1 MNKEHNTYTTTDK
14 LITRITT
21 WIAGIITLALCIW
34 GVITAF
40 HLFKYEETNDAQV
53 EEYINPITSRVSGF
67 IKEIRYDENQDVKK
81 GDTLLIID
89 NQEYALQQQEAEAGI
104 QSGKDQVTALQS
116 NVETASKIAQ
126 VSNVQIVAAKAKLV
140 RQQLEFAR
148 YQKLFDAES
157 ATKQQMENVQ
167 TASDVAQSDYQAALD
182 NYQAALSKVNDNRSQ
197 ISPVLSEIKRR
208 ELILKRNNLDVSYTV
223 ITAPYD
229 GKMGKRT
236 IQPGQQIQVGQ
247 TLAFIVDKETG
258 KWVVANFKETQL
270 HNMHVGETV
279 DITADAY
286 PDVKIKGKILSLS
299 PATGSR
305 FSLLPP
311 DNSTGNFVKIAQRI
325 PVKIKI
331 TDDNPVVAQLSAGM
345 NANVSVNK
353 SSSDHE

>member
-1 MNKEHNTYTTTDK
+1 MNKQNTYTSTDK
-14 LITRITT
+14 LITKITT
-21 WIAGIITLALCIW
+21 WIAGVIAVVLCIW
-34 GVITAF
+34 GGVTAM

-53 EEYINPITSRVSGF
+53 EEYINPITARVSGY
-67 IKEIRYDENQDVKK
+67 IKEIRYEENQNVKK

-89 NQEYALQQQEAEAGI
+89 NREYELQQQEAEAGI
-104 QSGKDQVTALQS
+104 QNAKDQIRVLQS
-116 NVETASKIAQ
+116 NTETAAKIAQ
-126 VSNVQIVAAKAKLV
+126 VNNVQINAAKARLN
-140 RQQLEFAR
+140 RQQLEYAR

-167 TASDVAQSDYQAALD
+167 TALDVAQSDYQAALS
-182 NYQAALSKVNDNRSQ
+182 NYQAALSKVNDSKSQ
-197 ISPVLSEIKRR
+197 VTPILSEIKRR
-208 ELILKRNNLDVSYTV
+208 QLVLQRNNLDVSYTV
-223 ITAPYD
+223 ITAPYN

-247 TLAFIVDKETG
+247 TLAFIVDEETG

-270 HNMHVGETV
+270 HNMHIGQTV
-279 DITADAY
+279 EITTDAY
-286 PDVKIKGKILSLS
+286 PDVNIKGKISSLS

-331 TDDNPVVAQLSAGM
+331 TDDNPVVSLLSAGM
-345 NANVSVNK
+345 NASVIIRKNALQN
-353 SSSDHE
+353 D

>member
-1 MNKEHNTYTTTDK
+1 MNTQHNHYTKTDK
-14 LITRITT
+14 VITRITT
-21 WIAGIITLALCIW
+21 WVAGLIALVLAAW
-34 GVITAF
+34 GVITLL
-40 HLFKYEETNDAQV
+40 HYYKYEETNDAQV
-53 EEYINPITSRVSGF
+53 EEYINPISSRVSGF
-67 IKEIRYDENQDVKK
+67 VKEIRYDENQDVKK

-89 NQEYALQQQEAEAGI
+89 NQEYALQQQESAAAI
-104 QSGKDQVTALQS
+104 QSGKDQVQALQS
-116 NVETASKIAQ
+116 NVETATKMAQ
-126 VSNVQIVAAKAKLV
+126 VSNEQIAAAKAKLN
-140 RQQLEFAR
+140 RQQLEYAR

-167 TASDVAQSDYQAALD
+167 TALDVARSDYQAALD
-182 NYQAALSKVNDNRSQ
+182 NYQAALSKVNDAKSQ
-197 ISPVLSEIKRR
+197 ISPLVSDIKRR
-208 ELILKRNNLDVSYTV
+208 ELLLKRNDLDIAYTV

-270 HNMHVGETV
+270 QNMHIGQTV
-279 DITADAY
+279 DITADAF

-331 TDDNPVVAQLSAGM
+331 TDDNPIVTQLSAGM
-345 NANVSVNK
+345 NANVSVDK
-353 SSSDHE
+353 HL

>member
-1 MNKEHNTYTTTDK
+1 MNKQNNSYTATDR

-21 WIAGIITLALCIW
+21 WVAGIIALCLLIW

-53 EEYINPITSRVSGF
+53 EEYINPITARVSGY

-89 NQEYALQQQEAEAGI
+89 NREYQLQQQEAEAGI
-104 QSGKDQVTALQS
+104 QNAKDQVKTLES
-116 NVETASKIAQ
+116 NTETAAKIAQ
-126 VSNVQIVAAKAKLV
+126 VNNVQIASAKAKLV
-140 RQQLEFAR
+140 RQQLEYAR

-167 TASDVAQSDYQAALD
+167 TALDVAQSDYQAALN
-182 NYQAALSKVNDNRSQ
+182 NYQASLSKINDTKSQ
-197 ISPVLSEIKRR
+197 VSPLLSEIKRR
-208 ELILKRNNLDVSYTV
+208 EFVLQRNNLDVSYTV
-223 ITAPYD
+223 ITAPYA

-270 HNMHVGETV
+270 HNMHVGQTV
-279 DITADAY
+279 EVTTDAY
-286 PDVKIKGKILSLS
+286 PDVNLKGQISSLS

-331 TDDNPVVAQLSAGM
+331 TDTNPVVGLLSAGM
-345 NANVSVNK
+345 NASVTIRKN
-353 SSSDHE
+353 DNQND

>member
-1 MNKEHNTYTTTDK
+1 MNKQHNTYTTTDK
-14 LITRITT
+14 LITKITT
-21 WIAGIITLALCIW
+21 WIAGGIALALFIW
-34 GVITAF
+34 GVITIF
-40 HLFKYEETNDAQV
+40 DLFKYEETDDAQV
-53 EEYINPITSRVSGF
+53 EEYINPITARVSGF
-67 IKEIRYDENQDVKK
+67 IKEIRYDENQEVKK

-89 NQEYALQQQEAEAGI
+89 NQEYALQQQEAQAGI
-104 QSGKDQVTALQS
+104 QIGKDQVAALQS
-116 NVETASKIAQ
+116 NVETANKIAK
-126 VSNVQIVAAKAKLV
+126 VSSAAIEAAKAKLL
-140 RQQLEFAR
+140 RQQQEFAR

-167 TASDVAQSDYQAALD
+167 AALNVAQSDYQAALD
-182 NYQAALSKVNDNRSQ
+182 NYQAALSKVNDNKSQ

-208 ELILKRNNLDVSYTV
+208 ELILKRNKLDVSYTV

-270 HNMHVGETV
+270 HNMHIGETV
-279 DITADAY
+279 AITTDAY
-286 PDVKIKGKILSLS
+286 PDVPIKGKILSLS

-311 DNSTGNFVKIAQRI
+311 DNATGNFVKIAQRV

-331 TDDNPVVAQLSAGM
+331 TDDNPVVTRLSAGM
-345 NANVSVNK
+345 NASVSVNK
-353 SSSDHE
+353 NSSGNE